1 MPMIDLK
8 APAGSIPEQAL
19 PALADALTAALLE
32 HREVPDTEASRA
44 NVWLF
49 LAEAPSFVG
58 GAPGDP
64 AAPRVVATFT
74 IVEGGM
80 TDAHK
85 AGLVADATR
94 AIRAAAPEAHVWVLV
109 QEIPD
114 GGWGADGVVTRLAD
128 AQAILG
134 APGPAGD

>member
-8 APAGSIPEQAL
+8 APPGSIPEGAV
-19 PALADALTAALLE
+19 AELADALTAALLE

-44 NVWLF
+44 NVWLY
-49 LAEAPSFVG
+49 LAEAGSFVG

-64 AAPRVVATFT
+64 AAPRIVVTFT
-74 IVEGGM
+74 VVEGGM

-94 AIRAAAPEAHVWVLV
+94 AIRAAAPDARVWVLV

-134 APGPAGD
+134 APGPAAS